1 MVSEWMEVFVS
12 AMITDWR
19 RMGLQHNQYRGR

>member
-12 AMITDWR
+12 AMITDCR
-19 RMGLQHNQYRGR
+19 RAGLQHNRYCER